1 LLENYDVDSDNDGK
15 KNNFLEKMQE
25 DGFTVVLNHQGTVN
39 LNKKPVPIET
49 SLANK
54 QKKTKYLDNF
64 YKFQNQTK
72 GENSSYFVNLILIFI
87 S

>member
-1 LLENYDVDSDNDGK
+1 
-15 KNNFLEKMQE
+15 MQE

-87 S
+87 SQNIWEMKEIFKEWTQLFY